1 MVRFCPQMSNPI
13 VNGTLIPSVAL
24 VITTGLVSAARAD
37 FEIRL
42 LPPRGT
48 AAGAPSAS
56 LPARSVVS
64 PAPPRRASPMTQ
76 GGFRGLPMAGV
87 PVSPFQRKPIQI
99 GVQRRGGPPV
109 LPPVGRNTGPSS
121 FGEGEGPL
129 EAASLPKSGAQ
140 VPIQARLGAII
151 GGSVDVYR
159 LPDARSQRIGM
170 LKQGQQVA
178 VVNGG
183 LGWYCLVMGD
193 GSQGYVPQ
201 THLELLPYQVTAVTP
216 TAPLPDAPMPTPSI
230 GAAGLPMG
238 VTPLSRAVLG
248 EAYRYQET
256 PYVYGGN
263 TERGIDCSGL
273 VKNCFALAG
282 ISLPRRA
289 SEQALVGAEVPLNQ
303 LQPGDRLY
311 FSVRHHHDH
320 TGIYVGNGYFI
331 HASSARGKVAVDH
344 LSTALYA
351 RSLDA
356 ARR

>member
-1 MVRFCPQMSNPI
+1 MVIRFCPLSSNPI

-24 VITTGLVSAARAD
+24 VITTGIVSAARAE

-48 AAGAPSAS
+48 VAGAQSA
-56 LPARSVVS
+56 PFRARGAVT
-64 PAPPRRASPMTQ
+64 PAPPRRASPMVQ
-76 GGFRGLPMAGV
+76 GGFRALPMAGA
-87 PVSPFQRKPIQI
+87 PVSPFQRKPTQI

-109 LPPVGRNTGPSS
+109 LPPVGRNAGPSS

-140 VPIQARLGAII
+140 VPVQARLGAII
-151 GGSVDVYR
+151 SGSVDVYR

-183 LGWYCLVMGD
+183 LGWYCLLMGD

-216 TAPLPDAPMPTPSI
+216 TAPLPAASAPGQSAPNPP
-230 GAAGLPMG
+230 APG
-238 VTPLSRAVLG
+238 VTPQSRAVLG

-282 ISLPRRA
+282 VSLPRRA
-289 SEQALVGAEVPLNQ
+289 SEQALVGAEVPFDQ

-311 FSVRHHHDH
+311 FSVRRHHDH

-344 LSTALYA
+344 LGTALYA
-351 RSLDA
+351 RSLDG